1 MIKLVEFLA
10 LAGFFYWFFLYR
22 PQKAK
27 RVKEQARRDAEL
39 FAQKKQAQ
47 QAQQVEQIV
56 SCNHCAIHLPIS
68 DAITHQTRHFC
79 SLAHAD
85 SIDVK
90 GWLGYAKSLPSPNHD
105 PRPLESKIDTVV
117 IHHISL
123 PDGQFGGVAIEE
135 FFTNQLREE
144 DHPYFKEIAH
154 LQVSAHFLIKRGGEL
169 YQFVSCLERA
179 WHAGESVLLGRQ
191 RCNDFSIGIELEG
204 TGDISF
210 EQAQYL
216 ALAKLIGILQ
226 KQYSLRYIVGHSD
239 ISPGRKV
246 DPGKTFDWRRIQ
258 ELANISDDQLPF
270 GIDNR

>member
-27 RVKEQARRDAEL
+27 RVKEQARQDAEL
-39 FAQKKQAQ
+39 LAQKKQAQ
-47 QAQQVEQIV
+47 QAEQVEQIV
-56 SCNHCAIHLPIS
+56 SCNYCAIHLPIS
-68 DAITHQTRHFC
+68 DAITHQTRYFC

-123 PDGQFGGVAIEE
+123 PDGQFGGSSIEE

-144 DHPYFKEIAH
+144 DHPFFKEIAH

-169 YQFVSCLERA
+169 CQFVSCLERA

-216 ALAKLIGILQ
+216 ALAKLLGVY
-226 KQYSLRYIVGHSD
+226 KSNT
-239 ISPGRKV
+239 P
-246 DPGKTFDWRRIQ
+246 
-258 ELANISDDQLPF
+258 
-270 GIDNR
+270 